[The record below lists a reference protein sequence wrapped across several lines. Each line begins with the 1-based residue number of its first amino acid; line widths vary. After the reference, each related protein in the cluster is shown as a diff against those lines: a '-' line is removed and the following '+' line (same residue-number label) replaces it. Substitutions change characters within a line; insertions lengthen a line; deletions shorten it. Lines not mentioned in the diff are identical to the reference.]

1 MNKQYTLGILFL
13 CLIVINS
20 RSFTVSFNM
29 PTQQQESTRHESPH
43 NEQQQGSRSSQR
55 QLPSASSESG
65 QRERRQDSIHRR
77 NTREVIHR
85 NFASTMNIGGYAGQ
99 TVFSVGRHDEE

>member
-1 MNKQYTLGILFL
+1 MNKRYTLGILFL

-29 PTQQQESTRHESPH
+29 PIQKQETTQHETH
-43 NEQQQGSRSSQR
+43 NSQQQGNGRSPR
-55 QLPSASSESG
+55 HLPNTSSESG

-99 TVFSVGRHDEE
+99 TAFSVGRHDEE